1 MNLFI
6 FCTGTFFIPL
16 TLLAQDQVDRHV
28 AEPAAWTEAAPG
40 IWTYAFG
47 KVDDSIRYTALAGST
62 SRLDVLRKKS
72 AQEFPLAGSPPVFTQ
87 TPDGKIAVRISV
99 DPNERFHGYGMQL
112 DTLEAHSGRIME
124 LKVDH
129 WSKGGG
135 KTHAPVPFVL
145 SSKGYGVFFNCAR
158 YLTVHQRCG
167 NRADSPNNPP
177 PVDRNPPPGMKVAPW
192 SSRPASDAIEAHA
205 TTPGMEIVI
214 FAGDNAQDIVSRYNL
229 YSGGGA
235 LPPLWGLGFW
245 TRAHAHS
252 TAAQCRAEV
261 AAYVKHAMPM
271 DVLGLEPG
279 WMTYSYPCTYE
290 WQKVRF
296 PDPGKFVGSMRDEFG
311 VHVNLWENPYIS
323 PEGKLHAPMLPLSGS
338 HMVWLGIVPDYT
350 LPEARKLLTDQHAA
364 EHLSIGVSGYKI
376 DEVDGYDHWLW
387 PDHTVFPS
395 GTSAETMRQS
405 YGLLMQRMVYEDLFR
420 KRNVRTMGQVRASN
434 GAASRL
440 PFALYSDSY
449 SYDQYI
455 TGLSTASLCGI
466 LWGPEIRSAGSPDEW
481 LARMQLTCFGHLAQL
496 NAWASGTKPWDF
508 PPVTDEVREV
518 IQLRMRLLPYLYTA
532 FAHYQQTG
540 VPPIRA
546 MLLEESF
553 KARSIA
559 EATRKGKLDGEKNP
573 YAEIKVK
580 VQDFSDQF
588 MFGPDL
594 LVAPWRLE
602 RGKLAPR
609 VVMLPEGEWFDFH
622 TGKAVG
628 NGRPIKITPKEYGR
642 HIPIFVRNGAVIPTL
657 AKDIRCTRDAKG
669 AGLALLHFGN
679 RSGSTLLYED
689 DTTSFAYEEGDFR
702 MHLITVMKKAG
713 DWTSEWTTVH
723 DQAPA
728 FYGPVQ
734 AVIHRGTE

>member
-1 MNLFI
+1 MKHALLSACAVLLPI
-6 FCTGTFFIPL
+6 
-16 TLLAQDQVDRHV
+16 TLCARQQVDRHV
-28 AEPAAWTEAAPG
+28 AKPEAWNNAAPG
-40 IWTYAFG
+40 VWTFAFG
-47 KVDDSIRYTALAGST
+47 EVDDRTRYNALSGAT
-62 SRLDVLRKKS
+62 PRMNALRRKS
-72 AQEFPLAGSPPVFTQ
+72 EPGFPLAKDPPVFTR
-87 TPDGKIAVRISV
+87 TPDGKIAVRIPV
-99 DPNERFHGYGMQL
+99 DPDERFHGYGMQL
-112 DTLEAHSGRIME
+112 DTLEVRSGRIME

-145 SSKGYGVFFNCAR
+145 SSRGYGVFFNCAR

-167 NRADSPNNPP
+167 NRTDSPNNPS
-177 PVDRNPPPGMKVAPW
+177 PVDRNPPPGMQVAPW
-192 SSRPASDAIEAHA
+192 SSRPAGDAIEAHA
-205 TTPGMEIVI
+205 TTPGMEIIV
-214 FAGDNAQDIVSRYNL
+214 FAGDNALDIVSRYNL
-229 YSGGGA
+229 FCGGGA

-252 TAAQCRAEV
+252 TAKQCREEA
-261 AAYVKHAMPM
+261 AAYASHDMPM

-290 WQKVRF
+290 WQRIRF
-296 PDPGKFVGSMRDEFG
+296 PHPEQFVDDMKRAFG
-311 VHVNLWENPYIS
+311 VRINLWENPYIS
-323 PEGKLHAPMLPLSGS
+323 PEAKLHDPMLPLSGS

-387 PDHTVFPS
+387 PDHAVFPS
-395 GTSAETMRQS
+395 GTAAETMRQS
-405 YGLLMQRMVYEDLFR
+405 YGLLMQRMVFEDLFR

-508 PPVTDEVREV
+508 PQVTDEVREV

-532 FAHYQQTG
+532 YAQYQQSG

-546 MLLEESF
+546 MLLEEDF
-553 KARSIA
+553 TARSIA
-559 EATRKGKLDGEKNP
+559 EAAAKGILDGEKNP
-573 YAEIKVK
+573 YEEVRTQ
-580 VQDFSDQF
+580 VRDFSDQF

-602 RGKLAPR
+602 RNTLAPR

-622 TGKAVG
+622 TGKPVG
-628 NGRPIKITPKEYGR
+628 NGRPIRITPQAYGR
-642 HIPIFVRNGAVIPTL
+642 HIPVFARNGAVIPTL
-657 AKDIRCTRDAKG
+657 AKSVRTTRDARG
-669 AGLALLHFGN
+669 AGLAILHFGT
-679 RSGSTLLYED
+679 RPGSCLLYED
-689 DTTSFAYEEGDFR
+689 DTTSFDYERGLYR
-702 MHLITVMKKAG
+702 MRRITVGKNGAG
-713 DWTSEWTTVH
+713 WTSKVTTTH
-723 DQAPA
+723 DRVPA
-728 FYGPVQ
+728 FYGPIGE
-734 AVIHRGTE
+734 VIHRGDN